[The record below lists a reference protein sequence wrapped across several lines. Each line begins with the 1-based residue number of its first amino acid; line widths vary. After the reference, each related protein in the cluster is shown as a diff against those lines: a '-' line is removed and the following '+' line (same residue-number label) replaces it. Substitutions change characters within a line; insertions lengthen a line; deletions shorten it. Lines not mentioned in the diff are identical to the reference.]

1 MVPLKNNRAAILYD
15 FDGTLTPKY
24 MHDYDFFPE
33 LQIDANEFWTEVRAK
48 AREMDGDQTLA
59 YMYLMMKR
67 AAAHPDVQLTKE
79 RFRSFGS
86 KVEFFPGVDGWFARM
101 NEFAA
106 SLGIELDHYIISSGV
121 KEMIEGSSI
130 ANDFKKIFACAFHY
144 DPDTGLADWPI
155 LNVNYTTKTQYIYRI
170 SKGVIDNWDEKGL
183 NRRMSA
189 GETFSVPIQNM
200 LYLGDGETDVP
211 GMKAVRQ
218 YGGHAIAVYDHTSQK
233 KVGESRALYEDGR
246 VNTTKHADYNEGSL
260 LDEYVKQ
267 VLREIQAREAKLAL
281 E

>member
-1 MVPLKNNRAAILYD
+1 MRLKHNRAAILYD

-33 LQIDANEFWTEVRAK
+33 LKIDADSFWQEVRAK

-59 YMYLMMKR
+59 YMYLMVKYAR
-67 AAAHPDVQLTKE
+67 EKAGVQLTE
-79 RFRSFGS
+79 NRFREFGR
-86 KVEFFPGVDGWFARM
+86 KVEFFPGVEGWFDRM
-101 NEFAA
+101 NQFAD
-106 SLGIELDHYIISSGV
+106 SIGLVLEHYIVSSGV
-121 KEMIEGSSI
+121 KEMIEGTTI
-130 ANDFKKIFACAFHY
+130 ADKFKRIYACAFHY

-170 SKGVIDNWDEKGL
+170 SKGVLNNWDGAGL
-183 NRRMSA
+183 NRRMAA
-189 GETFSVPIQNM
+189 GEEFAVPIRNM

-218 YGGHAIAVYDHTSQK
+218 YDGHAVAVYDHENINKVQESQK
-233 KVGESRALYEDGR
+233 LVQDDR
-246 VNTTKHADYNEGSL
+246 VDAAKHADYSEESL
-260 LDEYVKQ
+260 LDEYVKA
-267 VLREIQAREAKLAL
+267 VLREIQAHEVKLAL